1 MNKEM
6 EHLNHTTHHISPPN
20 NKPEFPGYYALIPFV
35 LLTLTGCIVAAVCY
49 IRRRVRLDEL
59 RHQLIPMYTYDPA
72 EEQDDWGNCSSTGL
86 YWILMYQ
93 HINIPSSY
101 HVHMQQ

>member
-72 EEQDDWGNCSSTGL
+72 EEQDDWGNAGRDNEEELTEPL
-86 YWILMYQ
+86 YKDAQLSFTTDYGT
-93 HINIPSSY
+93 
-101 HVHMQQ
+101 